1 MVFKNF
7 IDLAKEIFGEEKTKE
22 VQSYVHRVFK
32 EYDDDDSGEL
42 SYEEA
47 RNFIK
52 GIYTFFEKAGNLT
65 EEEKKKL
72 FGMIEEVKIIE
83 IKEDFFNIIQKILLL
98 SGQKL
103 RKRIDIRAI
112 NRTS

>member
-1 MVFKNF
+1 M
-7 IDLAKEIFGEEKTKE
+7 
-22 VQSYVHRVFK
+22 HRVFK

-65 EEEKKKL
+65 EEEKRKL
-72 FGMIEEVKIIE
+72 FGMIEEVKIN
-83 IKEDFFNIIQKILLL
+83 DILLFYTDNFIAKWCKI
-98 SGQKL
+98 SK
-103 RKRIDIRAI
+103 KD
-112 NRTS
+112 